1 MPLPPIPPIPAT
13 PTPYDAFV
21 GAKQS
26 FKTVASALAKNK
38 KNILIIGTAT
48 EVSNVPIVQNC
59 SITIDSKATWDLAEQ
74 QIWYYSD
81 NIEFS
86 LYGDGIL
93 KWRPSSSLRMIDGNG
108 GYLAFSAKTETG
120 TVNVTSTSVDTSLL
134 YLGQSIFDGTDY
146 YTIAS
151 ILTSD
156 SFTITVP
163 YTGPSGTANFN
174 PAPFSLNKF
183 SSYNLKIDGTG
194 STADGC
200 SIYITLNKVNMHGFT
215 RVYLPNQ
222 RDWGFQDTATSVDF
236 KENIYF
242 SSLLPGDN
250 CRGFYR
256 SNGIVDSLTI
266 EGPVNDGDRLIDV
279 SAAQIGSLNFVG
291 NVGQRII
298 CNLGG
303 SVDEL
308 NTNDQGAGAQWRLY
322 VTADKTRI
330 SNANTRP
337 GGFIDAQGFRDCVF
351 ENVICDQINSPNSTL
366 IYSNVTETNVAN
378 VPTVGNALRS
388 ITQSPGDN
396 STNIATTAY
405 VDSAVSSSHP
415 LLQSYAIGARPL
427 TSVGSIYIDST
438 VGEVETIVSSGTA
451 TPLSDI
457 RVLNI
462 LTATPTG
469 ATPAGKYIQSIGTP
483 PAGITLNT
491 IFYWSGSTAT
501 TLYAYDDCPTAINVG
516 TTAATSVMYFK
527 NGAGGWTSTKN
538 ADYIFAGWSAN
549 QALASASQDLTP
561 DVSIYG
567 NIPLATGV
575 FTLTAGKTYDMFAG
589 INILYSGSGQTFIQW
604 VDATTNVALTG
615 GKQSTSSNAF
625 SGLNSNPTILGY
637 TPNTNQTVKLRTI
650 SSTGVALI
658 NFTYSWVKIIDIGN
672 TSGSGSGGGLL
683 LSYAIGA
690 RPTAVGST
698 YINSTVGNVIETVT
712 AAGVVKPLSPFLTLA
727 KLNAPPTGATAAGVY
742 IQDSGTPPAGIALN
756 DVFYWS
762 GSAATL
768 LYAFANC
775 PSSIAIGLTAAT
787 AITYQKT
794 TGAWF

>member
-174 PAPFSLNKF
+174 PSPFSLNKF

-366 IYSNVTETNVAN
+366 IYSNVTETNIAN
-378 VPTVGNALRS
+378 VPTVGNALHS

-415 LLQSYAIGARPL
+415 LLQSYAIGARP
-427 TSVGSIYIDST
+427 
-438 VGEVETIVSSGTA
+438 
-451 TPLSDI
+451 
-457 RVLNI
+457 
-462 LTATPTG
+462 
-469 ATPAGKYIQSIGTP
+469 
-483 PAGITLNT
+483 
-491 IFYWSGSTAT
+491 
-501 TLYAYDDCPTAINVG
+501 
-516 TTAATSVMYFK
+516 
-527 NGAGGWTSTKN
+527 
-538 ADYIFAGWSAN
+538 
-549 QALASASQDLTP
+549 
-561 DVSIYG
+561 
-567 NIPLATGV
+567 
-575 FTLTAGKTYDMFAG
+575 
-589 INILYSGSGQTFIQW
+589 
-604 VDATTNVALTG
+604 
-615 GKQSTSSNAF
+615 
-625 SGLNSNPTILGY
+625 
-637 TPNTNQTVKLRTI
+637 
-650 SSTGVALI
+650 
-658 NFTYSWVKIIDIGN
+658 
-672 TSGSGSGGGLL
+672 
-683 LSYAIGA
+683 
-690 RPTAVGST
+690 TAVGST

-712 AAGVVKPLSPFLTLA
+712 AVGVVKPLSPFLTLA

-742 IQDSGTPPAGIALN
+742 IQDSGTPPSGIALN

-775 PSSIAIGLTAAT
+775 PSSIAIGLTAGT